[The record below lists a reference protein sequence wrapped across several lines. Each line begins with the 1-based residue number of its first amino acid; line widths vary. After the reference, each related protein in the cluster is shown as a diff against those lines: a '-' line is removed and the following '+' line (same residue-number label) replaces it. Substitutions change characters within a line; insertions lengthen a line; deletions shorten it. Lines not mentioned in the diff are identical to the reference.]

1 MHFLVDLPLASTWGA
16 YEYLW
21 FNSTSHHEPI
31 DHRCSRVQRGLEGRF
46 YQTYHRIPLDF
57 SNEDIYRE
65 SKPHIKYWLMTKK
78 ADGIHDIEKKTKA
91 KVIIYDIPFNLQDLI
106 DNEDLH
112 DKTAYSLLSRGF
124 SNCSTYDCQRR
135 FWNYPI
141 GPPKTS
147 VKPQEALGGESKD
160 SLLRLFR
167 QLSQLRLNLSFQHGL
182 VQTGCEQHSNL
193 FWFICE
199 VLGHRE
205 FVVLLNLNPHEP
217 AYISLYSLTKEHVP
231 LHIHNE
237 YQWPTYT
244 LPKSYE
250 MHINSN
256 NLLIQSQSINIF
268 SWASK
273 MMKPDVL
280 YQHTNQHSQH
290 C

>member
-65 SKPHIKYWLMTKK
+65 SKVEHRLFFM
-78 ADGIHDIEKKTKA
+78 EKKS
-91 KVIIYDIPFNLQDLI
+91 VSWLPNR
-106 DNEDLH
+106 
-112 DKTAYSLLSRGF
+112 LSRGF